1 MDELTSDFVW
11 SKDEATFSKK
21 KNKNKTKTL
30 SLSNDLIGCT
40 DV

>member
-21 KNKNKTKTL
+21 KIRIKE
-30 SLSNDLIGCT
+30 DLI
-40 DV
+40 VEL